1 MMVAFWAI
9 LTGYSNSVDAAVKL
23 KSPYVVDHSH
33 VLNESDVN
41 FIDDVNKTVLSRVR
55 THPHI
60 YVYITGS
67 LYDASRSQSSYNG
80 GSAKDEEGVN
90 RRENCSK
97 NTIEKY
103 TDGRKLNGLIVR
115 VKAHQKSPEDNT
127 GESIDGQLVDGQ
139 LVRHSVRQLRVKA
152 HQKRPEDNT
161 GESINGQP
169 VDGQLVRHSVR
180 ELRVKAHQKSPEDN
194 TGENIDGQLVHHSV
208 RELRVKAHQKFTQL
222 NLRENDVLLY
232 CSLIDRQIVYYR
244 GNDLRVVFPANCF
257 DVVYTRGCQH
267 DLNAGNFENGIISTV
282 KNASNHIQENS
293 IRIGARHNYDRIK
306 KLCMY
311 WGITIGIFLVISL
324 VVWQRRRLAEG

>member
-9 LTGYSNSVDAAVKL
+9 LTGYAKTNSVDAAAKL

-41 FIDDVNKTVLSRVR
+41 FIDDVNRTVLSHVR

-80 GSAKDEEGVN
+80 GSAQDASEAGVN
-90 RRENCSK
+90 CRENSSK

-103 TDGRKLNGLIVR
+103 TDARKLNGLIVR
-115 VKAHQKSPEDNT
+115 VKAHQKSSEENT
-127 GESIDGQLVDGQ
+127 GESIG
-139 LVRHSVRQLRVKA
+139 
-152 HQKRPEDNT
+152 
-161 GESINGQP
+161 GQP
-169 VDGQLVRHSVR
+169 VDGQ
-180 ELRVKAHQKSPEDN
+180 P
-194 TGENIDGQLVHHSV
+194 VHYSV

-222 NLRENDVLLY
+222 HLRENDVLLY
-232 CSLIDRQIVYYR
+232 CSLVDRQIVYYR
-244 GNDLRVVFPANCF
+244 GNDLRVVFPANRF

-282 KNASNHIQENS
+282 KNTSNHIQENS
-293 IRIGARHNYDRIK
+293 IRIGAKHNYDRIK
-306 KLCMY
+306 KLCVY
-311 WGITIGIFLVISL
+311 WGITIGIFIVVLL
-324 VVWQRRRLAEG
+324 AVWQRRRLDAWFNFEEEEDNEAE

>member
-1 MMVAFWAI
+1 MMVAFWVI
-9 LTGYSNSVDAAVKL
+9 FMGYAKTNSVDAATRL
-23 KSPYVVDHSH
+23 KSPYVIDHSH

-80 GSAKDEEGVN
+80 GSAQDASEEGVN
-90 RRENCSK
+90 RRENSSK

-103 TDGRKLNGLIVR
+103 TDGRKLNGLIVC
-115 VKAHQKSPEDNT
+115 VKAYQKSPEDNT
-127 GESIDGQLVDGQ
+127 GESIDGQ
-139 LVRHSVRQLRVKA
+139 
-152 HQKRPEDNT
+152 
-161 GESINGQP
+161 P
-169 VDGQLVRHSVR
+169 VDVQLVRHSVR

-222 NLRENDVLLY
+222 HLRENDILLY
-232 CSLIDRQIVYYR
+232 CSLVHRQIVYYR
-244 GNDLRVVFPANCF
+244 GNDFRVVFPANCF

-282 KNASNHIQENS
+282 KNTSNHIQENS
-293 IRIGARHNYDRIK
+293 IRIGAKHNYDRIK

-311 WGITIGIFLVISL
+311 WGITIGIFLVVSL
-324 VVWQRRRLAEG
+324 VIWQRRRLDAWFNCQPTGE

>member
-9 LTGYSNSVDAAVKL
+9 FMGYTNSVDVAAKL

-60 YVYITGS
+60 YVYIAGS

-80 GSAKDEEGVN
+80 GSAKDASEEGVN
-90 RRENCSK
+90 RRENGSK

-103 TDGRKLNGLIVR
+103 TDVRKLNGLIVR
-115 VKAHQKSPEDNT
+115 VKVHQKS
-127 GESIDGQLVDGQ
+127 
-139 LVRHSVRQLRVKA
+139 
-152 HQKRPEDNT
+152 PEDNT

-169 VDGQLVRHSVR
+169 VHHSVR
-180 ELRVKAHQKSPEDN
+180 ELCVKAHQKSSEDN
-194 TGENIDGQLVHHSV
+194 TGESIDGQLVHDSV

-222 NLRENDVLLY
+222 HLRENDVLLY
-232 CSLIDRQIVYYR
+232 CSLVDRQIVYYR
-244 GNDLRVVFPANCF
+244 GNALRVVFPANRF

-282 KNASNHIQENS
+282 KNTSNHIQENS
-293 IRIGARHNYDRIK
+293 IRIGAKHNYDRIK
-306 KLCMY
+306 KLCMC

-324 VVWQRRRLAEG
+324 IVWHRKRLDLWFNFEEGEDNEAE

>member
-1 MMVAFWAI
+1 MMVASWAI
-9 LTGYSNSVDAAVKL
+9 FTGYTNSVDAAAKL

-41 FIDDVNKTVLSRVR
+41 FIDDVNQTILSHVR

-67 LYDASRSQSSYNG
+67 LYDVSRSQSSYNG

-90 RRENCSK
+90 RRENGSK

-103 TDGRKLNGLIVR
+103 TDTRKLNGLIIR

-127 GESIDGQLVDGQ
+127 GESI
-139 LVRHSVRQLRVKA
+139 
-152 HQKRPEDNT
+152 
-161 GESINGQP
+161 NGKP
-169 VDGQLVRHSVR
+169 
-180 ELRVKAHQKSPEDN
+180 
-194 TGENIDGQLVHHSV
+194 VHHSV

-232 CSLIDRQIVYYR
+232 CSLVDRQIVYYR
-244 GNDLRVVFPANCF
+244 GDDLRVVFPANRF

-282 KNASNHIQENS
+282 KNTSNHIQENS

-306 KLCMY
+306 ELCMY
-311 WGITIGIFLVISL
+311 WGIIIGIFLVISL
-324 VVWQRRRLAEG
+324 VIWQRRRLDAWFDFEEGEDNEAE